1 LQTQNDNARTVDV
14 KEIVAPP
21 TQVSDETILQK
32 IRAGDISAY
41 GSLMRRYNQRMFRIA
56 RSIVIDDSAA
66 LDAVQ
71 EANIKAYFRLAE
83 YRGDSGYA
91 AWLAGITRNEA
102 LMILRKHKREVLMP
116 PHDMQSLE
124 QNETENKPPPM
135 HDAPDTL
142 LENSQ
147 LKGLINQN
155 IDKLPMDFR
164 SVFVCRAIEQFSVKE
179 TAGILDIKQETV
191 KTRFFRARR
200 LLRGYLQSYLDSAG
214 LKVYE
219 VGGLHCDLIV
229 FNVLSE
235 IQRPR

>member
-1 LQTQNDNARTVDV
+1 MQTQNDNTRTTDV
-14 KEIVAPP
+14 RAIVAPP
-21 TQVSDETILQK
+21 SQVSDSTILQRV
-32 IRAGDISAY
+32 RAGDISAF
-41 GSLMRRYNQRMFRIA
+41 GSLMRRYNQRMFRVA
-56 RSIVIDDSAA
+56 RSILTDDSAA

-71 EANIKAYFRLAE
+71 EANIKAYFRLDEFRAE
-83 YRGDSGYA
+83 SSYA

-116 PHDMQSLE
+116 QHDMLSLE
-124 QNETENKPPPM
+124 QREMESKPEPM
-135 HDAPDTL
+135 HDAPDSL

-147 LKGLINQN
+147 LKGLINHN

-164 SVFVCRAIEQFSVKE
+164 SVFVCRAIEQFSVRE
-179 TAGILDIKQETV
+179 TAAILGIKQETV

-214 LKVYE
+214 LNVYE
-219 VGGLHCDLIV
+219 VGGQHCDLIV